1 MRLLIVEDDEVLR
14 SQLATQFA
22 EQGFVV
28 DAATDGEEAV
38 YYGCEFDYDVAIV
51 DLGLP
56 KLDGVE
62 VIRRWRSSDVSM
74 PILVLT
80 ARDAWQDKV
89 AGLEAGADDYVTKP
103 FHVEEV
109 LARINALVRRAAGMA
124 SPVLALDGFEL
135 DTGAREV
142 RRDGERLTL
151 TAFEYRVLEYLML
164 NRDRVISKEEL
175 TERLYAQDFER
186 DSNTIEVFIGR
197 LRKKLDPDGSRQPI
211 RTVRGQ
217 GYQFRCRQA

>member
-1 MRLLIVEDDEVLR
+1 MLVVEDDDVLR
-14 SQLATQFA
+14 AQLVARLG
-22 EQGFVV
+22 ERGFVV
-28 DAATDGEEAV
+28 DEAADGEEAV
-38 YYGCEFDYDVAIV
+38 YYGTEFDYDVAIV

-56 KLDGVE
+56 KLDGVD
-62 VIRRWRSSDVSM
+62 VIRRWRSIDVAM

-109 LARINALVRRAAGMA
+109 LARVNALVRRAAGMA
-124 SPVLALDGFEL
+124 SPRLELGGFVL

-142 RRDGERLTL
+142 RCEGELLAL

-197 LRKKLDPDGSRQPI
+197 LRRKLDPQGRRKPI

-217 GYQFRCRQA
+217 GYQFRAQED